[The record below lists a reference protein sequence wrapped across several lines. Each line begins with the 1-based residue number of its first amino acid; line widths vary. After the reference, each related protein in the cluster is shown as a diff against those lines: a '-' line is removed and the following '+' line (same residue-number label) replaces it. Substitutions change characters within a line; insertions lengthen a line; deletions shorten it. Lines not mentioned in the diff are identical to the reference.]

1 MLKAMETI
9 LVPVD
14 GSPNSLRAVDY
25 VLLQTPAKDSTVV
38 HLLNVQRP
46 LTGDVGRFLDHDQI
60 ASLHREK
67 GFEALA
73 AAREK
78 LDTAGMAYAVHISV
92 GEPAEIILQYAEEMG
107 CDKIVMGAHGHGV
120 IATLLT
126 GSVASAVNNR
136 AAVPV
141 RLVD

>member
-1 MLKAMETI
+1 MLKPMETI

-25 VLLQTPAKDSTVV
+25 VVLQTAAKDSTLV
-38 HLLNVQRP
+38 HLLNVRRP

-60 ASLHREK
+60 ASVHREQ
-67 GFEALA
+67 GFEALE

-78 LDTAGMAYAVHISV
+78 LDTAGMTYVIHIGV
-92 GEPAEIILQYAEEMG
+92 GEPAEIILQFAEETG
-107 CDKIVMGAHGHGV
+107 CNKIVMGAHGHGV

-126 GSVASAVNNR
+126 GSVASAVNSR